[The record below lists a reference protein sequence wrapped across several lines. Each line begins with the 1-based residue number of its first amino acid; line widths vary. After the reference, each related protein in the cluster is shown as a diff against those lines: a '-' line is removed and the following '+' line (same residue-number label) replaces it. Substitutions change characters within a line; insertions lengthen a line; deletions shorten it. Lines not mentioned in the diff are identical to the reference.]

1 MAAQGHLLA
10 DVGLGAGAT
19 CVAWCPVNGI
29 VAVGSRLRHD
39 LACVHLLN
47 VHCVSRKV
55 TLYVPLQG
63 ELRDTTAHSC
73 SSNMPVS

>member
-10 DVGLGAGAT
+10 DVGLGAGAR

-29 VAVGSRLRHD
+29 VAVGCRVRHD

-63 ELRDTTAHSC
+63 EQRDTTA
-73 SSNMPVS
+73 PRFLYRIYQ

>member
-10 DVGLGAGAT
+10 DTGLGSGAK

-29 VAVGSRLRHD
+29 VAVGSRVRQD

-63 ELRDTTAHSC
+63 ERGYRTDI
-73 SSNMPVS
+73 PV